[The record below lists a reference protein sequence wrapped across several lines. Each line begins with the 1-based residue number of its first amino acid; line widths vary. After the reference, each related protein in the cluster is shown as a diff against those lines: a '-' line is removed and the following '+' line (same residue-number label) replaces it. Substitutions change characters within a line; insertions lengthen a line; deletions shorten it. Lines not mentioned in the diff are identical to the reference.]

1 MKKFIHIGYYNDVE
15 DIMEYAH
22 LTTDEIVDKM
32 RYGLGN
38 FYYTWDDEPVDC
50 ITNYETTTDGEY
62 IVVREFT
69 DKDLLA
75 IDNANPQKIKHWDYF
90 IDICRVVEVEDK
102 DNPTEKI
109 AAKKA
114 VSGQIINML
123 VKNFINEYGNETF
136 EGWCKDGAVFKN
148 AYPNA
153 TKEFYEECEKLM
165 KEVAPLVDKLT
176 YDHLAEF

>member
-32 RYGLGN
+32 REGMGGL
-38 FYYTWDDEPVDC
+38 YYAYDEPVDP
-50 ITNYETTTDGEY
+50 ITNYETSTDGKY
-62 IVVREFT
+62 IVVRSFT
-69 DKDLLA
+69 DKDLPI
-75 IDNANPQKIKHWDYF
+75 IDNTNPQEVECWNYF
-90 IDICRVVEVEDK
+90 IDIYKVVEVENEDC
-102 DNPTEKI
+102 PTEKI
-109 AAKKA
+109 SAKKA
-114 VSGQIINML
+114 ISGQIVNML
-123 VKNFINEYGNETF
+123 VNNLINEYGNETF
-136 EGWCKDGAVFKN
+136 EGWCEDGAVFEN

-153 TKEFYEECEKLM
+153 TKEFYVECVKLM